1 MLLQNNNYIIG
12 VDGGG
17 TKTNIALANLNDKI
31 LKIVKS
37 GPSNLRNVGI
47 KKAVENVAEGIARI
61 LPKAQEIRI
70 SSTFIGLPAAEEEFK
85 FKIKEIKKEFFKQKK
100 IAKIFKGKVVI
111 GNDQIVAFKSGT
123 DENDGIVLIAGTGC
137 VAHGWKGKKEYKASG
152 WGWLADE
159 GSAFWIGQK
168 VFQAVLKSLDG
179 RGPKTLLKDFLFLEF
194 KTKKETPNLLN
205 QKIYSSNFT
214 PLERRSFL
222 TGFIETVSLLSLVCD
237 RAAKKE
243 DRLAKQILIEAG
255 KELALSVKTVVK
267 KLNFSN
273 EKFPLVL
280 VGSLFKSKIILD
292 TLKKE
297 IKTFASRA
305 ELIIPEKEPVAG
317 AVRLAIE
324 ELTK

>member
-1 MLLQNNNYIIG
+1 MLLKNHNYVIG

-17 TKTNIALANLNDKI
+17 TKTVAAISNLKGKI
-31 LKIVKS
+31 LKMARS
-37 GPSNLRNVGI
+37 GSSNPRNVGI
-47 KKAVENVAEGIARI
+47 KMAVENIREAVRKT
-61 LPKAQEIRI
+61 LPKNKKIKI
-70 SSTFIGLPAAEEEFK
+70 LSIFIGLPAVEEEFRLE
-85 FKIKEIKKEFFKQKK
+85 IKEIQKELLKQR
-100 IAKIFKGKVVI
+100 IISRVLRGKVVI
-111 GNDQIVAFKSGT
+111 GSDQLIAFRTGT
-123 DENDGIVLIAGTGC
+123 EKKEGIVLIAGTGC
-137 VAHGWKGKKEYKASG
+137 VAHGWKGEKEYKASG

-194 KTKKETPNLLN
+194 KTKQGNLNLLN

-222 TGFIETVSLLSLVCD
+222 TGFIEAVSSLSLVCD
-237 RAAKKE
+237 RAAKKG

-255 KELALSVKTVVK
+255 KELAPSVKTVVK

-280 VGSLFKSKIILD
+280 VGSLLKSKIILD